1 MPKGANTSQEK
12 KTKLTSAEEKEG
24 KKSLSKPKSES
35 SYNKL
40 VENAAKA
47 SNKNENNGRRST
59 SKAEEGEKSKSKS
72 RSKKMVLKHPKKTA
86 ESKPKHPKE
95 KSPSLKGK
103 NTKKSGS
110 KEPISDIRSKSASR
124 PRGVKKLT
132 SLGKRKVTKKKEIK
146 EKEETEE
153 VASESQDISQ
163 DKSTT
168 KRRREKDR
176 ERDRDKE
183 DRKSKSKSR
192 SKKER
197 SRTKSSRR
205 DKEEKSL
212 SKSSPTKPKEDS
224 NTPSK
229 TGSSPTSKV
238 SGSSSRSV
246 RYKEIS
252 TGKVPKNFTKHSGKK
267 TAPMSK
273 MKGFASV
280 SSESQPTGGKKIAV
294 RNVKESSSNIES
306 SSSID
311 LSAEQKKRQ
320 SEFNYG
326 PDSQRISQEVEEVI
340 KRIEDKKQLKKN
352 GKLMEKKRKRG
363 GDNQAL
369 VETHTAKDFHYVLQK
384 NPNVKSKP
392 YINLEDLSKH
402 PLITY
407 SDILL
412 ALLEVGQNSNSYLFA
427 YSSKSRCF
435 WSDILE
441 YNALKKIFT
450 DFKAETLRKYWS
462 ELSKYDTE
470 DATDLIKKN
479 KSYLDNLPIKLGT
492 IVSSIS
498 KLLSGKIKDLKE
510 YIDNI
515 QVDIR
520 KREIYEGEY
529 KNPVTGELTK
539 VKQVKTTFRKRYEP
553 GNVKDFHGSTIN
565 IISLKEVYHQNG
577 NLNDFQKVMKNIKK
591 EDMNK
596 ITYLNEKTE
605 EEKRKLNSINE
616 DDKFVFRAIDNVLDS
631 FTSEFK
637 NYTSDFIFD
646 TLQQNSMDIGKT
658 YNCLKEPMKNK
669 NVGFT
674 PLDDKV
680 LLRRQGEE
688 YKILVKEKGK
698 EAIQEREEFLNH

>member
-1 MPKGANTSQEK
+1 MPKASNTSQEK
-12 KTKLTSAEEKEG
+12 KAKMTSAEEKEG
-24 KKSLSKPKSES
+24 KKSLSKPKSDS
-35 SYNKL
+35 SYNKF
-40 VENAAKA
+40 VENAAKV

-59 SKAEEGEKSKSKS
+59 SKAEEGENKKSKSK
-72 RSKKMVLKHPKKTA
+72 SKKMVLKHPKKTA
-86 ESKPKHPKE
+86 ESKTKQTKE
-95 KSPSLKGK
+95 KSPSLRVK
-103 NTKKSGS
+103 NTKKSAS
-110 KEPISDIRSKSASR
+110 KEPVSDIRSKSASR

-132 SLGKRKVTKKKEIK
+132 SLGKKRVIKKKEAK

-153 VASESQDISQ
+153 NISESQDISQ
-163 DKSTT
+163 EKSTT
-168 KRRREKDR
+168 KRRREKDK
-176 ERDRDKE
+176 DKE

-197 SRTKSSRR
+197 SRTKSLKR
-205 DKEEKSL
+205 DKEDKSI

-267 TAPMSK
+267 NSQVSK

-280 SSESQPTGGKKIAV
+280 SSESQPQGGKKIAA

-340 KRIEDKKQLKKN
+340 KRIEDKKKLKKN
-352 GKLMEKKRKRG
+352 GKLMDKKRKRG

-369 VETHTAKDFHYVLQK
+369 VETHTAKDFDYILQK
-384 NPNVKSKP
+384 NPNIKSKP

-441 YNALKKIFT
+441 YNILKKIFA

-470 DATDLIKKN
+470 DASDLIKKN
-479 KSYLDNLPIKLGT
+479 KSYLDKLPLKLGT

-498 KLLSGKIKDLKE
+498 KLLSGKIKDLKV

-520 KREIYEGEY
+520 KREIFEHEFQ
-529 KNPVTGELTK
+529 NPVTGELTK
-539 VKQVKTTFRKRYEP
+539 VKEVRTTYNTRKRYEP
-553 GNVKDFHGSTIN
+553 GNVKDFTGSTYN
-565 IISLKEVYHQNG
+565 IISLKEVYHQNS

-591 EDMNK
+591 EDMIKNN
-596 ITYLNEKTE
+596 YLNEKTE
-605 EEKRKLNSINE
+605 EEKRKLNTINE
-616 DDKFVFRAIDNVLDS
+616 DDKFVFKAIDNVLDS
-631 FTSEFK
+631 LSSEFK
-637 NYTSDFIFD
+637 NYTNDFILD
-646 TLQQNSMDIGKT
+646 TLQQNSMDITKT
-658 YNCLKEPMKNK
+658 YLCLKEPMKNK

-680 LLRRQGEE
+680 LLRKQGEE
-688 YKILVKEKGK
+688 YKILLKEKGK
-698 EAIQEREEFLNH
+698 DAIAEREEFLNN

>member
-1 MPKGANTSQEK
+1 MPKASNTSQEK
-12 KTKLTSAEEKEG
+12 KAKMTSAEEKEG
-24 KKSLSKPKSES
+24 KKSLSKPKSDS
-35 SYNKL
+35 SYNKF
-40 VENAAKA
+40 VENAAKV

-59 SKAEEGEKSKSKS
+59 SKAEEGENKKSKSK
-72 RSKKMVLKHPKKTA
+72 SKKMVLKHPKKTA
-86 ESKPKHPKE
+86 ESKTKQTKE
-95 KSPSLKGK
+95 KSPSLRVK
-103 NTKKSGS
+103 NTKKSAS
-110 KEPISDIRSKSASR
+110 KEPVSDIRSKSASR

-132 SLGKRKVTKKKEIK
+132 SLGKKRVIKKKEAK

-153 VASESQDISQ
+153 NISESQDISQ
-163 DKSTT
+163 EKSTT
-168 KRRREKDR
+168 KRRREKDK
-176 ERDRDKE
+176 DKE

-197 SRTKSSRR
+197 SRTKSLKR
-205 DKEEKSL
+205 DKEDKSI

-267 TAPMSK
+267 NSQVSK

-280 SSESQPTGGKKIAV
+280 SSESQPQGGKKIAA

-340 KRIEDKKQLKKN
+340 KRIEDKKKLKKN
-352 GKLMEKKRKRG
+352 GKLMDKKRKRG

-369 VETHTAKDFHYVLQK
+369 VETHTAKDFDYILQK
-384 NPNVKSKP
+384 NPNIKSKP

-441 YNALKKIFT
+441 YNILKKIFA

-470 DATDLIKKN
+470 DASDLIKKN
-479 KSYLDNLPIKLGT
+479 KSYLDKLPLKLGT

-498 KLLSGKIKDLKE
+498 KLLSGKIKDLKV

-520 KREIYEGEY
+520 KREIFEHEFQ
-529 KNPVTGELTK
+529 NPVTGELTK
-539 VKQVKTTFRKRYEP
+539 VKEVRTTYNTRKRYEP
-553 GNVKDFHGSTIN
+553 GNVKDFTGSTYN
-565 IISLKEVYHQNG
+565 IISLKEVYHQNS

-591 EDMNK
+591 EDMIKNN
-596 ITYLNEKTE
+596 YLNEKTE
-605 EEKRKLNSINE
+605 EEKRKLNTINE
-616 DDKFVFRAIDNVLDS
+616 DDKFVFKAIDNVLDS
-631 FTSEFK
+631 LSSEFK
-637 NYTSDFIFD
+637 NYTNDFILD
-646 TLQQNSMDIGKT
+646 TLQQNSMDITKT
-658 YNCLKEPMKNK
+658 YLCLKEPMKNK

-680 LLRRQGEE
+680 LLRKQGEE
-688 YKILVKEKGK
+688 YKILLKEKGK
-698 EAIQEREEFLNH
+698 DAIQEREEFLNN

>member
-1 MPKGANTSQEK
+1 MPKASNTSQEK
-12 KTKLTSAEEKEG
+12 KAKMTSAEEKEG
-24 KKSLSKPKSES
+24 KKSLSKPKSDS
-35 SYNKL
+35 SYNKF
-40 VENAAKA
+40 VENAAKV

-59 SKAEEGEKSKSKS
+59 SKAEEGENKKSKSK
-72 RSKKMVLKHPKKTA
+72 SKKMVLKHPKKTA
-86 ESKPKHPKE
+86 ESKTKQTKE
-95 KSPSLKGK
+95 KSPSLRVK
-103 NTKKSGS
+103 NTKKSAS
-110 KEPISDIRSKSASR
+110 KEPVSDIRSKSASR

-132 SLGKRKVTKKKEIK
+132 SLGKKRVIKKKEAK

-153 VASESQDISQ
+153 NISESQDISQ
-163 DKSTT
+163 EKTTT
-168 KRRREKDR
+168 KRRREKDK
-176 ERDRDKE
+176 DKE

-197 SRTKSSRR
+197 SRTKSLKR
-205 DKEEKSL
+205 DKEDKSI

-267 TAPMSK
+267 NSQVSK

-280 SSESQPTGGKKIAV
+280 SSESQPQGGKKIAA

-340 KRIEDKKQLKKN
+340 KRIEDKKKLKKN
-352 GKLMEKKRKRG
+352 GKLMDKKRKRG

-369 VETHTAKDFHYVLQK
+369 VETHTAKDFDYILQK
-384 NPNVKSKP
+384 NPNIKSKP

-441 YNALKKIFT
+441 YNILKKIFA

-470 DATDLIKKN
+470 DASDLIKKN
-479 KSYLDNLPIKLGT
+479 KSYLDKLPLKLGT

-498 KLLSGKIKDLKE
+498 KLLSGKIKDLKV

-520 KREIYEGEY
+520 KREIFEHEFQ
-529 KNPVTGELTK
+529 NPVTGELTK
-539 VKQVKTTFRKRYEP
+539 VKEVRTTYNTRKRYEP
-553 GNVKDFHGSTIN
+553 GNVKDFTGSTYN
-565 IISLKEVYHQNG
+565 IISLKEVYHQNS

-591 EDMNK
+591 EDMIKNN
-596 ITYLNEKTE
+596 YLNEKTE
-605 EEKRKLNSINE
+605 EEKRKLNTINE
-616 DDKFVFRAIDNVLDS
+616 DDKFVFKAIDNVLDS
-631 FTSEFK
+631 LSSEFK
-637 NYTSDFIFD
+637 NYTNDFILD
-646 TLQQNSMDIGKT
+646 TLQQNSMDITKT
-658 YNCLKEPMKNK
+658 YLCLKEPMKNK

-680 LLRRQGEE
+680 LLRKQGEE
-688 YKILVKEKGK
+688 YKILLKEKGK
-698 EAIQEREEFLNH
+698 DAIQEREEFLSH

>member
-1 MPKGANTSQEK
+1 MPKASNTSQEK
-12 KTKLTSAEEKEG
+12 KAKMTSAEEKEG
-24 KKSLSKPKSES
+24 KKSLSKPKSDS
-35 SYNKL
+35 SYNKF
-40 VENAAKA
+40 VENAAKV

-59 SKAEEGEKSKSKS
+59 SKAEEGENKKSKSK
-72 RSKKMVLKHPKKTA
+72 SKKMVLKHPKKTA
-86 ESKPKHPKE
+86 ESKTKQTKE
-95 KSPSLKGK
+95 KSPSLRVK
-103 NTKKSGS
+103 NTKKSAS
-110 KEPISDIRSKSASR
+110 KEPVSDIRSKSASR

-132 SLGKRKVTKKKEIK
+132 SLGKKRVIKKKEAK
-146 EKEETEE
+146 EKEETQENI
-153 VASESQDISQ
+153 SESQDISQ
-163 DKSTT
+163 EKSTT
-168 KRRREKDR
+168 KRRREKDK
-176 ERDRDKE
+176 DKE

-197 SRTKSSRR
+197 SRTKSLKR
-205 DKEEKSL
+205 DKEDKSI

-267 TAPMSK
+267 NSQVSK

-280 SSESQPTGGKKIAV
+280 SSESQPQGGKKIAA

-340 KRIEDKKQLKKN
+340 KRIEDKKKLKKN
-352 GKLMEKKRKRG
+352 GKLMDKKRKRG

-369 VETHTAKDFHYVLQK
+369 VETHTAKDFDYILQK
-384 NPNVKSKP
+384 NPNIKSKP

-441 YNALKKIFT
+441 YNILKKIFA

-470 DATDLIKKN
+470 DASDLIKKN
-479 KSYLDNLPIKLGT
+479 KSYLDKLPLKLGT

-498 KLLSGKIKDLKE
+498 KLLSGKIKDLKV

-520 KREIYEGEY
+520 KREIFEHEFQ
-529 KNPVTGELTK
+529 NPVTGELTK
-539 VKQVKTTFRKRYEP
+539 VKEVRTTYNTRKRYEP
-553 GNVKDFHGSTIN
+553 GNVKDFTGSTYN
-565 IISLKEVYHQNG
+565 IISLKEVYHQNS

-591 EDMNK
+591 EDMIKNN
-596 ITYLNEKTE
+596 YLNEKTE
-605 EEKRKLNSINE
+605 EEKRKLNTINE
-616 DDKFVFRAIDNVLDS
+616 DDKFVFKAIDNVLDS
-631 FTSEFK
+631 LSSEFK
-637 NYTSDFIFD
+637 NYTNDFILD
-646 TLQQNSMDIGKT
+646 TLQQNSMDITKT
-658 YNCLKEPMKNK
+658 YL
-669 NVGFT
+669 
-674 PLDDKV
+674 
-680 LLRRQGEE
+680 
-688 YKILVKEKGK
+688 
-698 EAIQEREEFLNH
+698 